1 MCTIGGSSKVYSN
14 FDFLK
19 EKFPVLA
26 NFGELAEKYLY
37 SDSNSCL
44 LKLGMIG
51 ETIVNLIFIYDRID
65 LPVDNTSA
73 NRIHTLYREGVVTS
87 DLADILHGLRKIRN
101 KAVHEN
107 YASVEDGKI
116 FIQMAYSLTE
126 WFMQTY
132 GDWNY
137 QNKPFEMPD
146 KNVRLEI
153 VDKEK
158 EQTEEEKLIAEASKV
173 AAMALS
179 VKKEERKSQAGKAMR
194 QRVKSEAETRYL
206 IDEQLRKVG
215 WEVDTQKLRYSK
227 GTRPEKG
234 RNIAIAEW
242 PTDSTVGKKGFADY
256 ALFIDERL
264 VAIIEAKA
272 IHKDIPSVI
281 DYQCKDYSR
290 NVRAEDEKY
299 QIGMWRNYKVP
310 FVFATNGRPYL
321 EQYDTKSGVWFLDLR
336 KSDNAPKALK
346 GWMSPTG
353 MLELLE
359 RDIAAKDQAL
369 QDMPYDL
376 LRDKDGLNLRDYQ
389 LKAIQA
395 AEHAILNGQQ
405 NILLAMA
412 TGTGKTRTILGMI
425 YRFLKTGRFR
435 RILFLVDR
443 TSLGKQAT
451 DVFEEVKLEELMTLD
466 DIYNIK
472 GLEDKVIDKETKLQ
486 VATVQSMV
494 KRILYNEGD
503 TMPAV
508 TDFDLV
514 IIDEAHRGYILDKEM
529 GEDELL
535 YRDQIDYQSKYRS
548 VVEYFDAI
556 KIALTATP
564 ALQTT
569 EIFGQP
575 VYKYTYREAVI
586 EGYLVDHDAPHQ
598 LTTKLSK
605 EGIHYKKGD
614 IVTRYDSITGEITNS
629 ELLDDELDFDVDKF
643 NRQVITEP
651 FNKAVLAEIAR
662 DIDPETPEV
671 QGKTLIYAVD
681 DQHADLI
688 VKILKEIY
696 TETGVDNDAIM
707 KITGSVGGGN
717 KKKIEE
723 AIQRFKNERYP
734 SIVVTVDLLTTG
746 IDVPEITTLVFMR
759 RVKSRILFEQML
771 GRATRLCPEIHK
783 THFEIY
789 DPVGVYDSLDEV
801 NTMKPVV
808 VNPTATF
815 TQLLEGLE
823 VLTDEKQVQNQINQ
837 IIAKLQRKKQNMS
850 SKAMEHFISLS
861 GGYKPTQFIANIQSC
876 DSPSEAKKQLL
887 ACGELFKM
895 LDQLKPNGGRSV
907 IISKHEDELLEHTR
921 GYGNGSKPEDYLD
934 AFAMYVKTKMDEI
947 AALNI
952 VCTRPKE
959 LTRDS
964 LKSLRLT
971 LDREGFTT
979 QQLNTAI
986 SQMTNQEITAD
997 IISLIRRYAI
1007 GSALISH
1014 EARIKRAID
1023 KLKKAHNF
1031 SKQELNWIARMEK
1044 YLMEESVLN
1053 VTVFDEDGRFK
1064 SQGGFNKIN
1073 KVFGNKLEN
1082 IVFELNEYLYDDGG
1096 RTA

>member
-1 MCTIGGSSKVYSN
+1 MKSN
-14 FDFLK
+14 FEFLK
-19 EKFPVLA
+19 DSFQVLA
-26 NFGELAEKYLY
+26 NFGELSEKYLY
-37 SDSNSCL
+37 TDSNSCL
-44 LKLGMIG
+44 MKLGMIG
-51 ETIVNLIFIYDRID
+51 ETIVNLIFTYDKLPLPYDNTAVNRID
-65 LPVDNTSA
+65 
-73 NRIHTLYREGVVTS
+73 TLYREGLITH
-87 DLADILHGLRKIRN
+87 DLADILHALRKKRN
-101 KAVHEN
+101 LAVHEN
-107 YASVEDGKI
+107 YASVEDGKAL
-116 FIQMAYSLTE
+116 IQMAYSLTE

-137 QNKPFEMPD
+137 QSKPFVMPPD
-146 KNVRLEI
+146 SAAAVS
-153 VDKEK
+153 VDKAAEEAK
-158 EQTEEEKLIAEASKV
+158 EDLLMDEASKV
-173 AAMALS
+173 AAAAPAVSMDDR
-179 VKKEERKSQAGKAMR
+179 RKQAGKAAGR
-194 QRVKSEAETRYL
+194 RFKSEAETRYL

-215 WEVDTQKLRYSK
+215 WEVDTEKLRYSK
-227 GTRPEKG
+227 GTRPAKG
-234 RNIAIAEW
+234 HNIAIAEW
-242 PTDSTVGKKGFADY
+242 PTDSTVGNKGYVDY
-256 ALFIDERL
+256 ALFVGTQL
-264 VAIIEAKA
+264 VATVEAKA

-290 NVRAEDEKY
+290 NIRAADAKY
-299 QIGMWRNYKVP
+299 QIGSWGKFKVP
-310 FVFATNGRPYL
+310 FTFATNGRPYL

-336 KSDNAPKALK
+336 QPDNVPKAMK

-353 MLELLE
+353 MMEQLEK
-359 RDIAAKDQAL
+359 DIQAKDQAL
-369 QDMPYDL
+369 KAMPYDL
-376 LRDKDGLNLRDYQ
+376 LRDKDGLNLREYQ

-395 AEHAILNGQQ
+395 AENAILNGQQ
-405 NILLAMA
+405 SILLAMA

-443 TSLGKQAT
+443 TSLGEQAT
-451 DVFEEVKLEELMTLD
+451 DVFKEVKLEDLMTLD

-472 GLEDKVIDKETKLQ
+472 GLEDKAADKETRIQ

-494 KRILYNEGD
+494 KRILYNGED

-535 YRDQIDYQSKYRS
+535 YRDQTDYQSKYRS
-548 VVEYFDAI
+548 VVEYFDAV

-586 EGYLVDHDAPHQ
+586 EGYLVDHDAPHE
-598 LTTKLSK
+598 LKTKLSQD
-605 EGIHYKKGD
+605 GIHYKKGD
-614 IVTRYDSITGEITNS
+614 TVTVYDTITGEITNS
-629 ELLDDELDFDVDKF
+629 ELLNDELDFDVDKF
-643 NRQVITEP
+643 NRKVITEP
-651 FNKAVLAEIAR
+651 FNRAVLEEIAR

-696 TETGVDNDAIM
+696 AKTGVDNDAIM

-717 KKKIEE
+717 KKKVEE
-723 AIQRFKNERYP
+723 AIKRFKNERYP
-734 SIVVTVDLLTTG
+734 SVVVTVDLLTTG

-771 GRATRLCPEIHK
+771 GRATRLCPAIHK

-789 DPVGVYDSLDEV
+789 DPVGVYESLEDV

-808 VNPTATF
+808 ANPAASF

-823 VLTDEKQVQNQINQ
+823 VLQDDRQVKNQINQ
-837 IIAKLQRKKQNMS
+837 IVAKLQRRKRNMDS
-850 SKAMEHFISLS
+850 RTMEHFISMT
-861 GGYKPTQFIANIQSC
+861 GGKDPTQFIAELQNSK
-876 DSPSEAKKQLL
+876 PEEAKKQLL
-887 ACGELFKM
+887 ACKDVFEM
-895 LDQLKPNGGRSV
+895 LQQTRPNGGRKLV
-907 IISKHEDELLEHTR
+907 ISDQEDELLSHTR
-921 GYGNGSKPEDYLD
+921 GYGSSDRPEDYLD
-934 AFAMYVKTKMDEI
+934 AFANYVKTNLNEV

-959 LTRDS
+959 LTRES

-986 SQMTNQEITAD
+986 SQMTNEEITAD

-1014 EARIKRAID
+1014 EARIRKAVD
-1023 KLKKAHNF
+1023 KLKKAHHF
-1031 SKQELNWIARMEK
+1031 SKQELNWISRMEK

-1053 VTVFDEDGRFK
+1053 VAVFDEDGRFK
-1064 SQGGFNKIN
+1064 AQGGFNKIN
-1073 KVFGNKLEN
+1073 KVFGNQLES
-1082 IVFELNEYLYDDGG
+1082 IVLELNEYLYDDGG